1 MTNLEYC
8 IFEAERLGEID
19 LQTRDMLLDAY
30 TESVFEKMNP
40 IKKFLEK
47 TKEIKNTKPKEYD
60 GPKEIKQFIDKYYD
74 DVKKI
79 SGILEKEP
87 DKLRSSEIRYC
98 IVTIL
103 GIIGGYGVFLTGMAI
118 MSDTLFIAGFI
129 TLILSLIYS
138 IVGSI
143 IRAIRTKDD
152 IKVSDDLAKV
162 KSALKKLKTDKLDKS
177 DKNKISDM
185 ITAIDDAETE
195 VSARMKVTKESAME
209 DMKMSIYEAELNGAI
224 SIEDRNALLEY
235 LEEKALAE

>member
-30 TESVFEKMNP
+30 TESVFEINP
-40 IKKFLEK
+40 LHKFLKK
-47 TKEIKNTKPKEYD
+47 TKEIKTAKPKEYD
-60 GPKEIKQFIDKYYD
+60 GPEEIKEFVDKYYD
-74 DVKKI
+74 DIKKI

-87 DKLRSSEIRYC
+87 NKLRTSEIRYC
-98 IVTIL
+98 IATIL
-103 GIIGGYGVFLTGMAI
+103 GIIGFYGGHILAIITLTPEI
-118 MSDTLFIAGFI
+118 SIIAFAG
-129 TLILSLIYS
+129 LILSLIYS
-138 IVGSI
+138 ILRSI
-143 IRAIRTKDD
+143 LNAFRARDD

-162 KSALKKLKTDKLDKS
+162 RSALKKIKTNKLSKK